1 MMLSLLRWFFFFHA
15 TQSVLS
21 SRPFR
26 LGQWLPSDW
35 NVTGEWLA
43 NVIHEC
49 QCKYK
54 DKLEMILA
62 LHPQAEDNETAL
74 CALRSADT
82 KITDKHHRLHK
93 PVEDLKNAILTDPA
107 IFMFFHQKF
116 WQQYHLQ
123 NHLQTLQKE
132 QKLRPGN

>member
-1 MMLSLLRWFFFFHA
+1 MMLSLLRWFFVFYA

-35 NVTGEWLA
+35 NVTDEWLA
-43 NVIHEC
+43 NMIHEC

-54 DKLEMILA
+54 DKLEMLLA

-74 CALRSADT
+74 RGLRSADT
-82 KITDKHHRLHK
+82 KITDKHLRLHK
-93 PVEDLKNAILTDPA
+93 PVEDLKTCLVKRYL
-107 IFMFFHQKF
+107 ME
-116 WQQYHLQ
+116 QQIYSY
-123 NHLQTLQKE
+123 
-132 QKLRPGN
+132 R

>member
-1 MMLSLLRWFFFFHA
+1 MLMMLSLLRWFFVFHA

-35 NVTGEWLA
+35 NVTDEWLA

-54 DKLEMILA
+54 DKLEMLLA
-62 LHPQAEDNETAL
+62 LHEEPKAFLTYL
-74 CALRSADT
+74 CIYIDT
-82 KITDKHHRLHK
+82 RGSRW
-93 PVEDLKNAILTDPA
+93 PA
-107 IFMFFHQKF
+107 IRQ
-116 WQQYHLQ
+116 
-123 NHLQTLQKE
+123 
-132 QKLRPGN
+132 